1 MLNQPWG
8 WRDLSANLSRKAMKL
23 ARQVSRV
30 RWNTNVENSQ
40 CCLHRSVDVAVLG
53 KKLKNCTQLKSV
65 SFYAMEW
72 FFKLC

>member
-8 WRDLSANLSRKAMKL
+8 WRDLSANLSRKVMKL

-30 RWNTNVENSQ
+30 RWDTNVENCQ

-53 KKLKNCTQLKSV
+53 KNGKIALSLSV
-65 SFYAMEW
+65 FFYAMGMV
-72 FFKLC
+72 F